1 MKDNIVVDKKWEFDS
16 NVADCFEDMLSRSI
30 PQYDVMRKSI
40 LDLASIKID
49 KALSRYS
56 EEDKRKCTRPFK
68 VLDIGCSDGLQI
80 SDFLYKSHC
89 SV

>member
-49 KALSRYS
+49 KILSKYS
-56 EEDKRKCTRPFK
+56 ETELSKSTKHFSL
-68 VLDIGCSDGLQI
+68 LDIGCSDGL
-80 SDFLYKSHC
+80 
-89 SV
+89 